1 MSASFNSQS
10 RSAASSIPADSYNTS
25 TPTLASATSKRLLDP
40 SEQLIKRWQRIGSE
54 IASSRRMSWD
64 AVIALNRQLDIVE
77 NLLQSLE
84 PLDEFWRIQEDYT
97 GLGILNNRVRYF
109 EPDVSMVGGNLPS
122 LCEDA
127 PQEMTRSMAKRTIS
141 LDDGAIAKQLSI
153 AVSQLQ
159 RRQYESKV
167 RGGLR

>member
-1 MSASFNSQS
+1 
-10 RSAASSIPADSYNTS
+10 
-25 TPTLASATSKRLLDP
+25 
-40 SEQLIKRWQRIGSE
+40 
-54 IASSRRMSWD
+54 MSWD

-127 PQEMTRSMAKRTIS
+127 PQEMTRSMAKHTIS